1 MGERKKEKKKRN
13 SVASNSKKKSS
24 CFDTRNS
31 ILIRRK
37 CTTFPFYK
45 MMTIF
50 KKNWY
55 IIIMT
60 FENWTLPLLPVIYFF
75 LYYRLINI
83 YTHVTLR
90 KRLQTLLVSLKTGKK
105 KKKSQDITSWCMGK
119 IWVDSLVLDV
129 VSIAERK
136 WLLMRVI
143 KWRK

>member
-24 CFDTRNS
+24 CLDTRNS
-31 ILIRRK
+31 ILIRKK

-105 KKKSQDITSWCMGK
+105 KEITGYNVVMHGENMSWFFSSWCCFNCRK
-119 IWVDSLVLDV
+119 EV
-129 VSIAERK
+129 VVNEGD
-136 WLLMRVI
+136 
-143 KWRK
+143 